1 MQNIF
6 FTCWRAVLEVLFPSC
21 CAACGH
27 KLIQEEREICS
38 SCLVAIPRTEHAAIS
53 DNGIDMLFAE
63 RIHLE
68 HRKIRYERGAAFAY
82 YNRDRGQVLRQ
93 LIERGKFGTNPNPE
107 VFYVL
112 GREAAREYVGSAL
125 LEDID
130 MLVPIPLHS
139 RRLRERGFNQA
150 EYICKGLHEITGI
163 PVDNEHVIRVK
174 NNPHQSRSEANER
187 ANNVKDMF
195 AIQYPEEWKGKHI
208 LLVDDVITTGST
220 LFECMKQLKSIR
232 GCRVSVFALGWAH
245 N

>member
-1 MQNIF
+1 
-6 FTCWRAVLEVLFPSC
+6 LP
-21 CAACGH
+21 
-27 KLIQEEREICS
+27 
-38 SCLVAIPRTEHAAIS
+38 
-53 DNGIDMLFAE
+53 DNGIDMLFAD
-63 RIHLE
+63 LQAST
-68 HRKIRYERGAAFAY
+68 RKTIPYERGAAFAY
-82 YNRDRGQVLRQ
+82 YNRERGRILRS
-93 LIERGKFGTNPNPE
+93 LIEKGKFGRQMNPDI
-107 VFYVL
+107 FYVL

-130 MLVPIPLHS
+130 LLVPIPLHE

-163 PVDNEHVIRVK
+163 PVDNEHVVRVK
-174 NNPHQSRSEANER
+174 NNPHQSRSEVNER

-220 LFECMKQLKSIR
+220 MFECMKQLASVR